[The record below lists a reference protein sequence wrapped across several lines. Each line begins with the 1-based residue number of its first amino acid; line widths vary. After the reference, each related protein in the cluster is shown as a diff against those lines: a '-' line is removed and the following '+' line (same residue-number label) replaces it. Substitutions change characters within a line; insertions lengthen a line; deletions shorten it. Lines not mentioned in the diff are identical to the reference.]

1 MGPIPMPLSHG
12 ATHRKGAQV
21 AGDVIT
27 FCVVGFDAVVVV
39 VAGKVGTENIRIG
52 MNKFAANQIDTMH
65 ARIQNPPPRGGGG
78 CSDCDSSF
86 SRGGGV

>member
-27 FCVVGFDAVVVV
+27 FCVVGFDVVVVV
-39 VAGKVGTENIRIG
+39 VAGKVGTENIGNGRISLQ
-52 MNKFAANQIDTMH
+52 QIRLIQCMH
-65 ARIQNPPPRGGGG
+65 G
-78 CSDCDSSF
+78 
-86 SRGGGV
+86 SRKTSPQEGGVRL

>member
-27 FCVVGFDAVVVV
+27 FCVVGFNVVVV
-39 VAGKVGTENIRIG
+39 TENIGNGI
-52 MNKFAANQIDTMH
+52 NKFAANQIDTMH
-65 ARIQNPPPRGGGG
+65 AWIQKKFPPPPPGG
-78 CSDCDSSF
+78 F
-86 SRGGGV
+86 RVPIVI

>member
-27 FCVVGFDAVVVV
+27 FCVVGFDVVVV
-39 VAGKVGTENIRIG
+39 IVGGKVGTENIGIG

-65 ARIQNPPPRGGGG
+65 ARIQKKIPGVGVPIVIRV
-78 CSDCDSSF
+78 F
-86 SRGGGV
+86 QEEGGV

>member
-27 FCVVGFDAVVVV
+27 FCVVGFDVVVVV
-39 VAGKVGTENIRIG
+39 VAGKVGTENIGNG

-65 ARIQNPPPRGGGG
+65 IGVGTGGARGGA
-78 CSDCDSSF
+78 
-86 SRGGGV
+86 

>member
-27 FCVVGFDAVVVV
+27 FCVVGFDVVVVV
-39 VAGKVGTENIRIG
+39 VAGKVGTKQTGHPLI
-52 MNKFAANQIDTMH
+52 K
-65 ARIQNPPPRGGGG
+65 
-78 CSDCDSSF
+78 
-86 SRGGGV
+86 

>member
-27 FCVVGFDAVVVV
+27 FCVVVFDVVVV
-39 VAGKVGTENIRIG
+39 VGGKVGTENIRNG

-65 ARIQNPPPRGGGG
+65 ARIQKNIP
-78 CSDCDSSF
+78 
-86 SRGGGV
+86 GVFRL

>member
-27 FCVVGFDAVVVV
+27 FCVVGFDVVVV
-39 VAGKVGTENIRIG
+39 VGGKVGTENIGNG
-52 MNKFAANQIDTMH
+52 MNKLAANQIDTMH
-65 ARIQNPPPRGGGG
+65 ARMHVPI
-78 CSDCDSSF
+78 
-86 SRGGGV
+86 VI